1 MSKRKARG
9 ENCMGK
15 KKKCIDLT
23 GFCLDTINGRL
34 KLLATIPKGFSIS
47 VKGWGRWEILLWE
60 TFSKLKTT
68 FCKC

>member
-23 GFCLDTINGRL
+23 GFWLDTINGTL
-34 KLLATIPKGFSIS
+34 KLLATIPLRDFQLVLKGGEDGKFCC
-47 VKGWGRWEILLWE
+47 G
-60 TFSKLKTT
+60 KL
-68 FCKC
+68 FQS